1 MLMKKVLNWKI
12 YRGWI
17 QVLPSTNISFSSF
30 LEEEEENL
38 PKLNPGLDQRKDPGG
53 VATTWHSS
61 STWVGHCGFCLST
74 WGIVIFVF
82 VLLLLFLLWGCL
94 RCCYCGLCL
103 VIDIVFFVLPL
114 LLSLP
119 SLSCYLY
126 CYCGAVYVVVIVVLS
141 LSLFEKVLEKSHR
154 FSLFPQLDSG
164 HRGDPGEFLHYSRNP
179 AAIIV
184 NNQVDHQSDSSDN
197 SQ

>member
-1 MLMKKVLNWKI
+1 M
-12 YRGWI
+12 
-17 QVLPSTNISFSSF
+17 
-30 LEEEEENL
+30 
-38 PKLNPGLDQRKDPGG
+38 
-53 VATTWHSS
+53 
-61 STWVGHCGFCLST
+61 
-74 WGIVIFVF
+74 
-82 VLLLLFLLWGCL
+82 
-94 RCCYCGLCL
+94 
-103 VIDIVFFVLPL
+103 LPL
-114 LLSLP
+114 LLSLS

-164 HRGDPGEFLHYSRNP
+164 HRGDPGEGRKNEFLHYSRNP

-184 NNQVDHQSDSSDN
+184 NNQVDHQSDNSDN

>member
-1 MLMKKVLNWKI
+1 MW
-12 YRGWI
+12 
-17 QVLPSTNISFSSF
+17 F
-30 LEEEEENL
+30 LSL
-38 PKLNPGLDQRKDPGG
+38 
-53 VATTWHSS
+53 SCYCYCYFY
-61 STWVGHCGFCLST
+61 CGT
-74 WGIVIFVF
+74 VF
-82 VLLLLFLLWGCL
+82 VVVIGVSVTLLSL
-94 RCCYCGLCL
+94 
-103 VIDIVFFVLPL
+103 L

>member
-1 MLMKKVLNWKI
+1 MKKVLNWKI
-12 YRGWI
+12 YRSWI

-61 STWVGHCGFCLST
+61 STWVGHCGL
-74 WGIVIFVF
+74 
-82 VLLLLFLLWGCL
+82 
-94 RCCYCGLCL
+94 GLCL
-103 VIDIVFFVLPL
+103 VIVIVFVVLPSLLLLGSLLSLL

-141 LSLFEKVLEKSHR
+141 LSLFEKFLKNLTVSPSFLSWTAATGAILEGEKN
-154 FSLFPQLDSG
+154 
-164 HRGDPGEFLHYSRNP
+164 EFLHYSRNP

-184 NNQVDHQSDSSDN
+184 NNQVDHQSDNNDN

>member
-1 MLMKKVLNWKI
+1 M
-12 YRGWI
+12 
-17 QVLPSTNISFSSF
+17 
-30 LEEEEENL
+30 
-38 PKLNPGLDQRKDPGG
+38 
-53 VATTWHSS
+53 
-61 STWVGHCGFCLST
+61 
-74 WGIVIFVF
+74 
-82 VLLLLFLLWGCL
+82 
-94 RCCYCGLCL
+94 
-103 VIDIVFFVLPL
+103 LPL

-126 CYCGAVYVVVIVVLS
+126 CYCGAVYIVVIVVLS

-164 HRGDPGEFLHYSRNP
+164 HRGDPGGEKNEFVHYSRNP

-184 NNQVDHQSDSSDN
+184 NNQVDHQSDISDN

>member
-1 MLMKKVLNWKI
+1 MVL
-12 YRGWI
+12 
-17 QVLPSTNISFSSF
+17 
-30 LEEEEENL
+30 
-38 PKLNPGLDQRKDPGG
+38 
-53 VATTWHSS
+53 
-61 STWVGHCGFCLST
+61 
-74 WGIVIFVF
+74 VF
-82 VLLLLFLLWGCL
+82 VLLLLLLSWGCL
-94 RCCYCGLCL
+94 RYCYCGLCL

-114 LLSLP
+114 LLSLL

-184 NNQVDHQSDSSDN
+184 NNQVDHQSDNSDN

>member
-1 MLMKKVLNWKI
+1 MGGGLGNLGNARKKTFFFQLT
-12 YRGWI
+12 
-17 QVLPSTNISFSSF
+17 PS
-30 LEEEEENL
+30 L
-38 PKLNPGLDQRKDPGG
+38 
-53 VATTWHSS
+53 
-61 STWVGHCGFCLST
+61 
-74 WGIVIFVF
+74 
-82 VLLLLFLLWGCL
+82 
-94 RCCYCGLCL
+94 
-103 VIDIVFFVLPL
+103 IDIVFFVLPL
-114 LLSLP
+114 SLSLS

-126 CYCGAVYVVVIVVLS
+126 CYCGAVYVVIIVVLS

-184 NNQVDHQSDSSDN
+184 NNQVDHQSDNSDN